1 MSLQDELDAAFKA
14 ALKNQDTLKLSALRM
29 LRTALKNRA
38 VELRRPLAEPEIL
51 AVINSQ
57 VKQRREAIA
66 EYKRGGRPELAHKE
80 EEELQ
85 FLLSFLPAQLSG
97 EALEQ
102 EVAAV
107 IKELEAHSPEDLGKV
122 MKAAMARL
130 AGRADGKEVNAI
142 ARRLLTAST

>member
-1 MSLQDELDAAFKA
+1 MSLQDELDTAFKA
-14 ALKNQDTLKLSALRM
+14 ALKNQDSLKLSVLRM

-38 VELRRPLAEPEIL
+38 VELRRPLGEAEIL

-57 VKQRREAIA
+57 VKQRREAA
-66 EYKRGGRPELAHKE
+66 GEYKRGGRLDLAHKE

-85 FLLSFLPAQLSG
+85 FLLSFLPTQLTG
-97 EALEQ
+97 AALEQ

-107 IKELEAHSPEDLGKV
+107 IQELAASGPGDLGKV

-130 AGRADGKEVNAI
+130 AGRAEGKEVNAI
-142 ARRLLTAST
+142 ARRLLGA